1 MTEEELLLELDKI
14 EEEFADMFISWA
26 RTKDLLMARAIVKDK
41 LKNLYLE
48 KLI

>member
-26 RTKDLLMARAIVKDK
+26 RTKELLMARTIIRNE
-41 LKNLYLE
+41 LKKLYLE